1 MNELE
6 EKVSRRIHEFD
17 ILSLLRLL
25 MSMNYSPE
33 EIRFRSHNSIC
44 SQPGLIHSINFMRE
58 PVREAVITINM
69 GLLSAQSPL
78 PAYFRKKMENDIVG
92 ERLFIDF
99 IGYFDHHLIRDYI
112 SNIYPEINRIFFPDW
127 ELTKRRYLQILNLK
141 SLGTLHWLFQMV
153 FPEIGVKVENAV
165 LNSEVQTQPVRLGK
179 TVLGNDAVFG
189 NKTSVALLGR
199 RVTFYSEA
207 EMTDTRVPWP
217 KEIKNRLEGLIF
229 PVLHPTGIDLEISL
243 ILKSQKRWV
252 RLHTETY
259 LGYDR
264 IRSSEDTYRRIRIF
278 RGHIGEPFRTAGE
291 VAGNHRHKNTM
302 TAAG

>member
-6 EKVSRRIHEFD
+6 DKISKRIHEFD
-17 ILSLLRLL
+17 IISLVRLL

-44 SQPGLIHSINFMRE
+44 SQPGLIHSINFIHE
-58 PVREAVITINM
+58 PVREAVITMNM

-78 PAYFRKKMENDIVG
+78 PAYFRKKMENDVVG

-141 SLGTLHWLFQMV
+141 SLGTLHWLFQTV
-153 FPEIGVKVENAV
+153 FPEIGVRVENAV

-217 KEIKNRLEGLIF
+217 KEIKNRLEDLIF

-291 VAGNHRHKNTM
+291 GAGNHRYENTM

>member
-58 PVREAVITINM
+58 PVREAVITMNM

-141 SLGTLHWLFQMV
+141 SLGTLHWLFQTV

-229 PVLHPTGIDLEISL
+229 PVLYPTGIDLEISL

-264 IRSSEDTYRRIRIF
+264 IQSSEDTYRRIRIF
-278 RGHIGEPFRTAGE
+278 RGHIGEPFRPAGE
-291 VAGNHRHKNTM
+291 VARNHRHKNTM